1 MQVLNHKTYTL
12 EELYSQLESIEIDIA
27 NQTEIVADD
36 MNRGAAP
43 TEKKRLLS
51 LQQQKSII
59 IKKILDNADN

>member
-1 MQVLNHKTYTL
+1 MQVLNYKTYTL
-12 EELYSQLESIEIDIA
+12 DELYSQLESIEIEIA

-43 TEKKRLLS
+43 TEKKRLIT
-51 LQQQKSII
+51 LQQKRSII